1 VQASGNCSLDSIKQ
15 SEHNS
20 VTMVGVALCARFQIV
35 APPAL
40 GNWEVRGTLPPLP
53 SQASVRVPRVL
64 GNFCWRQSASAIRA
78 LPARPCSQ
86 YQNLSSVSGATLT
99 RDALLKVKR
108 RDRNGSRGGRFV
120 AAAGSGDAQSA
131 PQRSDAIEENA
142 VNSESPLRDSASG
155 GGQLDKDLGSDPG
168 SSARAGQDR
177 LADEVASTSAKGF
190 GVSSSRGADVAE
202 SRNGAVEDGGSGVRK
217 ESVLERA
224 MERARA
230 AKKSSGEEGPRLG
243 ASGSENVN
251 QARGEGSRVGT
262 SNPETE
268 NVNQVRGGQGE
279 ENLVMDAVWEEV
291 RDEDVD
297 AAIDEIGAEFGID
310 MMKDVPEVEWVQPEE
325 LTVQEAIASLPVG
338 LMDRVR
344 EVKDYYEQKDR
355 AQAIKRGEEVPPL
368 VGKMSV
374 EEFRSAEKEGAG
386 ERWGGWDEE
395 GWEVGE
401 EEQAGETVQAAKP
414 KTVKST
420 NQEEDEDEEEK
431 RKRAEDRSAA
441 AKIERETSDAA
452 GPLEASTKAPET
464 AETPRSDV
472 GQEIRTVPIDDF
484 GEPVWNY
491 QPPEEEKAP
500 REETYQMKADD
511 LPPDLL
517 EHLKKARD
525 RQTERDV
532 EVLFLFRMFW
542 HMQFVGEKSL
552 TSMPRGLNQPRLEL
566 KGPVSPSTLECLTSL
581 GC

>member
-1 VQASGNCSLDSIKQ
+1 
-15 SEHNS
+15 
-20 VTMVGVALCARFQIV
+20 V
-35 APPAL
+35 APAAL
-40 GNWEVRGTLPPLP
+40 GNWEVCGTLPPPP
-53 SQASVRVPRVL
+53 SQASVKVPRVL
-64 GNFCWRQSASAIRA
+64 GNFCWRQSASATRA
-78 LPARPCSQ
+78 LPARRCSQ
-86 YQNLSSVSGATLT
+86 YQNLSSLSGAALT
-99 RDALLKVKR
+99 RNALLRAKS

-120 AAAGSGDAQSA
+120 AADGSGDAQSA

-142 VNSESPLRDSASG
+142 ANGESPVRNSGSG
-155 GGQLDKDLGSDPG
+155 GGYPDNDLGSELG
-168 SSARAGQDR
+168 SLARAGDGR

-190 GVSSSRGADVAE
+190 GVSSSRGADVAG
-202 SRNGAVEDGGSGVRK
+202 SRNGAVENGGSGIKK

-243 ASGSENVN
+243 ALGSEKVN
-251 QARGEGSRVGT
+251 QARGEQGEGSRVST
-262 SNPETE
+262 SNPEIE
-268 NVNQVRGGQGE
+268 KVNQVRGGRGE

-310 MMKDVPEVEWVQPEE
+310 IMKDIPDVEWAEPEE

-355 AQAIKRGEEVPPL
+355 AQAINRGEEVPPI

-374 EEFRSAEKEGAG
+374 EEFRSAEREGTG

-395 GWEVGE
+395 GWEVGGD
-401 EEQAGETVQAAKP
+401 EQPGEKVQAAKP
-414 KTVKST
+414 TTVKST
-420 NQEEDEDEEEK
+420 NQEKDDEEEEDEEEK
-431 RKRAEDRSAA
+431 RKQ
-441 AKIERETSDAA
+441 AKGEGTTAKSERKTSDAA
-452 GPLEASTKAPET
+452 GPLEASTKAPES

-472 GQEIRTVPIDDF
+472 EQEIRTVPIDDF

-500 REETYQMKADD
+500 GEETYQMKADD

-532 EVLFLFRMFW
+532 EVSSCSRFECSGMC
-542 HMQFVGEKSL
+542 
-552 TSMPRGLNQPRLEL
+552 
-566 KGPVSPSTLECLTSL
+566 STLVKSHRLACPV
-581 GC
+581 G